1 MEAVSLDSPTI
12 LTPISR
18 ADIAQ
23 KKTSMPREDLRPMFD
38 KLVAH
43 AAEKKASDIF
53 INTENYISIKTD
65 GQLNYTKKYMEEGD
79 VYNLIEVIARP
90 EAYNEFLRT
99 HELNM
104 MVEVPNVTYLR
115 VNVYLQKNV
124 PGLVLRLIPANI
136 PKLDDLELPV
146 PDILKKISMV
156 KRGLVIVIGAT
167 GNGKST
173 TLASMIDHRNENSQN
188 HIITVEDPIEFV
200 HKPKKSVVIQREVGI
215 DTASYG
221 MALKNSLRQ
230 APDVILIGEIRDI
243 DTMQYAMH
251 FAETGHLCLA
261 TLHATNSVQGLER
274 IYNFFPR
281 EQRHQIQ
288 PELAENL
295 HCLISQRLLP
305 RSDRPGR
312 IVAME
317 MMMNTPYISHLI
329 AEGDLGSI
337 PEAMERGNPAE
348 GVFTFDHSIFELY
361 ESGVISFQDAINYV
375 ESENNFRIRLRAQSN
390 RRLPPEMQSRGEIF
404 SVKSDD
410 ALSRELMRKDREE
423 RERLKREGKL

>member
-1 MEAVSLDSPTI
+1 
-12 LTPISR
+12 
-18 ADIAQ
+18 
-23 KKTSMPREDLRPMFD
+23 
-38 KLVAH
+38 
-43 AAEKKASDIF
+43 
-53 INTENYISIKTD
+53 
-65 GQLNYTKKYMEEGD
+65 MEEGD

>member
-1 MEAVSLDSPTI
+1 MAGFCSQAERRRDDRDGDIKRLNLPPLDRQQLRDMIYSIMTDTQVKNFEEHWEADFS
-12 LTPISR
+12 
-18 ADIAQ
+18 
-23 KKTSMPREDLRPMFD
+23 
-38 KLVAH
+38 
-43 AAEKKASDIF
+43 
-53 INTENYISIKTD
+53 TEVK
-65 GQLNYTKKYMEEGD
+65 G
-79 VYNLIEVIARP
+79 IAR
-90 EAYNEFLRT
+90 F
-99 HELNM
+99 
-104 MVEVPNVTYLR
+104 R
-115 VNVYLQKNV
+115 VNVFNQNRGLAVVFRTIPSRVLSLEDLKAPEKFVDIIDV
-124 PGLVLRLIPANI
+124 PRGLVL
-136 PKLDDLELPV
+136 V
-146 PDILKKISMV
+146 
-156 KRGLVIVIGAT
+156 T
-167 GNGKST
+167 GPTGSGKST
-173 TLASMIDHRNENSQN
+173 TLAAMLNHINENKHE
-188 HIITVEDPIEFV
+188 HILTIEDPIEFV

-221 MALKNSLRQ
+221 TALKNSLRQ
-230 APDVILIGEIRDI
+230 APDVILIGEIRDV

-261 TLHATNSVQGLER
+261 TLHATNSVQALER

-295 HCLISQRLLP
+295 HCLITQRLLP

-329 AEGDLGSI
+329 SEGDLGAI

-375 ESENNFRIRLRAQSN
+375 ESENNFRIRIRAQSN

-423 RERLKREGKL
+423 RERLRKEGKL

>member
-1 MEAVSLDSPTI
+1 MAGFCSQAESRRDDRDGDIKRLNLPPLDRQQLRDMIYSIMTDSQVKNFEEHWEADFS
-12 LTPISR
+12 
-18 ADIAQ
+18 
-23 KKTSMPREDLRPMFD
+23 
-38 KLVAH
+38 
-43 AAEKKASDIF
+43 
-53 INTENYISIKTD
+53 TEVK
-65 GQLNYTKKYMEEGD
+65 G
-79 VYNLIEVIARP
+79 IAR
-90 EAYNEFLRT
+90 F
-99 HELNM
+99 
-104 MVEVPNVTYLR
+104 R
-115 VNVYLQKNV
+115 VNVFNQNRGLAVVFRTIPSRVLSLEDLKAPEKFVDIIDV
-124 PGLVLRLIPANI
+124 P
-136 PKLDDLELPV
+136 
-146 PDILKKISMV
+146 
-156 KRGLVIVIGAT
+156 RGLVIVIGAT

-173 TLASMIDHRNENSQN
+173 TLASMIDHRNENSSN

-221 MALKNSLRQ
+221 TALKNSLRQ
-230 APDVILIGEIRDI
+230 APDVILIGEIRDV

-261 TLHATNSVQGLER
+261 TLHATNSVQALER

-295 HCLISQRLLP
+295 HCLITQRLLP

-329 AEGDLGSI
+329 SEGDLGAI

-375 ESENNFRIRLRAQSN
+375 ESENNFRIRIRAQSN

-423 RERLKREGKL
+423 RERLRKEGKL

>member
-1 MEAVSLDSPTI
+1 MAGFCSQAESRRDDRDGDIKRLNLPPLDRQQLRDMIYSIMTDSQVKNFEEHWEADFS
-12 LTPISR
+12 
-18 ADIAQ
+18 
-23 KKTSMPREDLRPMFD
+23 
-38 KLVAH
+38 
-43 AAEKKASDIF
+43 
-53 INTENYISIKTD
+53 TEVK
-65 GQLNYTKKYMEEGD
+65 G
-79 VYNLIEVIARP
+79 IAR
-90 EAYNEFLRT
+90 F
-99 HELNM
+99 
-104 MVEVPNVTYLR
+104 R
-115 VNVYLQKNV
+115 VNVFNQNRGLAVVFRTIPSRVLSLEDLKAPEKFVDIIDV
-124 PGLVLRLIPANI
+124 PRGLVL
-136 PKLDDLELPV
+136 V
-146 PDILKKISMV
+146 
-156 KRGLVIVIGAT
+156 T
-167 GNGKST
+167 GPTGSGKST
-173 TLASMIDHRNENSQN
+173 TLASMIDHRNENSNN
-188 HIITVEDPIEFV
+188 HIITVEDLIEFV

-221 MALKNSLRQ
+221 TALKNSLRQ
-230 APDVILIGEIRDI
+230 APDVILIGEIRDV

-261 TLHATNSVQGLER
+261 TLHATNSVQALER
-274 IYNFFPR
+274 IY
-281 EQRHQIQ
+281 Q

-295 HCLISQRLLP
+295 HCLITQRLLP

-329 AEGDLGSI
+329 SEGDLGSI

-375 ESENNFRIRLRAQSN
+375 ESENNFRIRIRAQSN

-410 ALSRELMRKDREE
+410 ALSRELIRKDREE
-423 RERLKREGKL
+423 RERLRKEGKL

>member
-1 MEAVSLDSPTI
+1 MLFRS
-12 LTPISR
+12 
-18 ADIAQ
+18 
-23 KKTSMPREDLRPMFD
+23 
-38 KLVAH
+38 
-43 AAEKKASDIF
+43 
-53 INTENYISIKTD
+53 
-65 GQLNYTKKYMEEGD
+65 
-79 VYNLIEVIARP
+79 
-90 EAYNEFLRT
+90 
-99 HELNM
+99 
-104 MVEVPNVTYLR
+104 
-115 VNVYLQKNV
+115 
-124 PGLVLRLIPANI
+124 
-136 PKLDDLELPV
+136 
-146 PDILKKISMV
+146 
-156 KRGLVIVIGAT
+156 
-167 GNGKST
+167 
-173 TLASMIDHRNENSQN
+173 ENSQN

-329 AEGDLGSI
+329 SEGDLGSI

-390 RRLPPEMQSRGEIF
+390 RRLPPEMQSNLTDRK
-404 SVKSDD
+404 SVV
-410 ALSRELMRKDREE
+410 
-423 RERLKREGKL
+423 

>member
-1 MEAVSLDSPTI
+1 MS
-12 LTPISR
+12 
-18 ADIAQ
+18 
-23 KKTSMPREDLRPMFD
+23 D
-38 KLVAH
+38 K
-43 AAEKKASDIF
+43 
-53 INTENYISIKTD
+53 
-65 GQLNYTKKYMEEGD
+65 
-79 VYNLIEVIARP
+79 
-90 EAYNEFLRT
+90 
-99 HELNM
+99 HE
-104 MVEVPNVTYLR
+104 T
-115 VNVYLQKNV
+115 
-124 PGLVLRLIPANI
+124 
-136 PKLDDLELPV
+136 KLDDLLRFTDKQKASDLHLSSELPPMIRVDGDIKRLNLPPLDRQQLRDMIYSIMTDSQVKNFEEHWEADFSTEVKGIARFRVNVFNQNRGLAVVFRTIPSRVLSLEDLKAPEKFVDIIDV
-146 PDILKKISMV
+146 P
-156 KRGLVIVIGAT
+156 RGLVLVT
-167 GNGKST
+167 GPTGSGKST
-173 TLASMIDHRNENSQN
+173 TLAAMLNHINENKHE
-188 HIITVEDPIEFV
+188 HILAVEDLIEFV

-221 MALKNSLRQ
+221 TALKNSLRQ
-230 APDVILIGEIRDI
+230 APDVILIGEIRDV

-261 TLHATNSVQGLER
+261 TLHATNSVQALER

-295 HCLISQRLLP
+295 HCLITQRLLP

-329 AEGDLGSI
+329 SEGDLGSI

-375 ESENNFRIRLRAQSN
+375 ESENNFRIRIRAQSN

-423 RERLKREGKL
+423 RERLRKEGKL

>member
-1 MEAVSLDSPTI
+1 MAGFCSQAESRRDDRDGDIKRLNLPPLDRQQLRDMIYSIMTDSQVKNFEEHWEADFS
-12 LTPISR
+12 
-18 ADIAQ
+18 
-23 KKTSMPREDLRPMFD
+23 
-38 KLVAH
+38 
-43 AAEKKASDIF
+43 
-53 INTENYISIKTD
+53 TEVK
-65 GQLNYTKKYMEEGD
+65 G
-79 VYNLIEVIARP
+79 IAR
-90 EAYNEFLRT
+90 F
-99 HELNM
+99 
-104 MVEVPNVTYLR
+104 R
-115 VNVYLQKNV
+115 VNVFNQNRGLAVVFRTIPSRVLSLEDLKAPEKFVDIIDV
-124 PGLVLRLIPANI
+124 PRGLVL
-136 PKLDDLELPV
+136 V
-146 PDILKKISMV
+146 
-156 KRGLVIVIGAT
+156 T
-167 GNGKST
+167 GPTGSGKST
-173 TLASMIDHRNENSQN
+173 TLASMIDHRNENSNN
-188 HIITVEDPIEFV
+188 HIITVEDLIEFV

-221 MALKNSLRQ
+221 TALKNSLRQ
-230 APDVILIGEIRDI
+230 APDVILIGEIRDV

-261 TLHATNSVQGLER
+261 TLHATNSVQALER

-295 HCLISQRLLP
+295 HCLITQRLLP

-329 AEGDLGSI
+329 SEGDLGSI

-375 ESENNFRIRLRAQSN
+375 ESENNFRIRIRAQSN

-423 RERLKREGKL
+423 RERLRKEGKL

>member
-1 MEAVSLDSPTI
+1 MAGFCSQAESRRDDRDGDIKRLNLPPLDRQQLRDMIYSIMTDSQVKNFEEHWEADFS
-12 LTPISR
+12 
-18 ADIAQ
+18 
-23 KKTSMPREDLRPMFD
+23 
-38 KLVAH
+38 
-43 AAEKKASDIF
+43 
-53 INTENYISIKTD
+53 TEVK
-65 GQLNYTKKYMEEGD
+65 G
-79 VYNLIEVIARP
+79 IAR
-90 EAYNEFLRT
+90 F
-99 HELNM
+99 
-104 MVEVPNVTYLR
+104 R
-115 VNVYLQKNV
+115 VNVFNQNRGLAVVFRTIPSRVLSLEDLKAPEKFVDIIDV
-124 PGLVLRLIPANI
+124 PRGLVL
-136 PKLDDLELPV
+136 V
-146 PDILKKISMV
+146 
-156 KRGLVIVIGAT
+156 T
-167 GNGKST
+167 GPTGSGKST
-173 TLASMIDHRNENSQN
+173 TLASMIDHRNENSSN

-221 MALKNSLRQ
+221 TALKNSLRQ
-230 APDVILIGEIRDI
+230 APDVILIGEIRDV

-261 TLHATNSVQGLER
+261 TLHATNSVQALER

-295 HCLISQRLLP
+295 HCLITQRLLP

-329 AEGDLGSI
+329 SEGDLGSI
-337 PEAMERGNPAE
+337 PEVMERGNPAE
-348 GVFTFDHSIFELY
+348 GVFTFDHSIFDLY

-375 ESENNFRIRLRAQSN
+375 ESENNFRIRIRAQSN

-423 RERLKREGKL
+423 RERLRKEGKL

>member
-1 MEAVSLDSPTI
+1 MS
-12 LTPISR
+12 
-18 ADIAQ
+18 
-23 KKTSMPREDLRPMFD
+23 D
-38 KLVAH
+38 K
-43 AAEKKASDIF
+43 
-53 INTENYISIKTD
+53 
-65 GQLNYTKKYMEEGD
+65 
-79 VYNLIEVIARP
+79 
-90 EAYNEFLRT
+90 
-99 HELNM
+99 HE
-104 MVEVPNVTYLR
+104 T
-115 VNVYLQKNV
+115 
-124 PGLVLRLIPANI
+124 
-136 PKLDDLELPV
+136 KLDDLLRFTDKQKASDLHLSSELPPMIRVDGDIKRLNLPPLDRQQLRDMIYSIMTDSQVKNFEEHWEADFSTEVKGIARFRVNVFNQNRGLAVVFRTIPSRVLSLEDLKAPEKFVDIIDV
-146 PDILKKISMV
+146 P
-156 KRGLVIVIGAT
+156 RGLVLVT
-167 GNGKST
+167 GPTGSGKST
-173 TLASMIDHRNENSQN
+173 TLASMIDHRNENSSN

-221 MALKNSLRQ
+221 TALKNSLRQ
-230 APDVILIGEIRDI
+230 APDVILIGEIRDV

-261 TLHATNSVQGLER
+261 TLHATNSVQALER

-295 HCLISQRLLP
+295 HCLITQRLLP

-329 AEGDLGSI
+329 SEGDLGSI

-375 ESENNFRIRLRAQSN
+375 ESENNFRIRIRAQSN

-410 ALSRELMRKDREE
+410 ALSRELIRKDREE
-423 RERLKREGKL
+423 RERLRKEGKL

>member
-1 MEAVSLDSPTI
+1 MIYSIMTDTQVKNFEEHWEADFS
-12 LTPISR
+12 
-18 ADIAQ
+18 
-23 KKTSMPREDLRPMFD
+23 
-38 KLVAH
+38 
-43 AAEKKASDIF
+43 
-53 INTENYISIKTD
+53 TEVK
-65 GQLNYTKKYMEEGD
+65 G
-79 VYNLIEVIARP
+79 IAR
-90 EAYNEFLRT
+90 F
-99 HELNM
+99 
-104 MVEVPNVTYLR
+104 R
-115 VNVYLQKNV
+115 VNVFNQNRGLAVVFRTIPSRVLSLEDLKAPEKFVDIIDV
-124 PGLVLRLIPANI
+124 PRGLVL
-136 PKLDDLELPV
+136 V
-146 PDILKKISMV
+146 
-156 KRGLVIVIGAT
+156 T
-167 GNGKST
+167 GPTGSGKST
-173 TLASMIDHRNENSQN
+173 TLAAMLNHINENR
-188 HIITVEDPIEFV
+188 HEHFLTIEDLIEFV
-200 HKPKKSVVIQREVGI
+200 HKPKKSVVIQCEVGI

-221 MALKNSLRQ
+221 TALKNSLRQ
-230 APDVILIGEIRDI
+230 APDVILIGEIRDV

-261 TLHATNSVQGLER
+261 TLHANNSVQALER

-295 HCLISQRLLP
+295 HCLITQRLLP

-329 AEGDLGSI
+329 SEGDLGSI

-375 ESENNFRIRLRAQSN
+375 ESENNFRIRIRAQSN

-423 RERLKREGKL
+423 RERLRKEGKL

>member
-1 MEAVSLDSPTI
+1 MAGFCSQAESRRDDRDGDIKRLNLPPLDRQQLRDMIYSIMTDTQVKNFEEHWEADFS
-12 LTPISR
+12 
-18 ADIAQ
+18 
-23 KKTSMPREDLRPMFD
+23 
-38 KLVAH
+38 
-43 AAEKKASDIF
+43 
-53 INTENYISIKTD
+53 TEVK
-65 GQLNYTKKYMEEGD
+65 G
-79 VYNLIEVIARP
+79 IAR
-90 EAYNEFLRT
+90 F
-99 HELNM
+99 
-104 MVEVPNVTYLR
+104 R
-115 VNVYLQKNV
+115 VNVFNQNRGLAVVFRTIPSRVLSLEDLKAPEKFVDIIDV
-124 PGLVLRLIPANI
+124 PRGLVL
-136 PKLDDLELPV
+136 V
-146 PDILKKISMV
+146 
-156 KRGLVIVIGAT
+156 T
-167 GNGKST
+167 GPTGSGKST
-173 TLASMIDHRNENSQN
+173 TLAAMLNHINENKHE
-188 HIITVEDPIEFV
+188 HILTIEDPIEFV

-221 MALKNSLRQ
+221 TALKNSLRQ
-230 APDVILIGEIRDI
+230 APDVILIGEIRDV

-261 TLHATNSVQGLER
+261 TLHATNSVQALER

-295 HCLISQRLLP
+295 HCLITQRLLP

-329 AEGDLGSI
+329 SEGDLGSI

-375 ESENNFRIRLRAQSN
+375 ESENNFRIRIRAQSN

-410 ALSRELMRKDREE
+410 ALSRELIRKDREE
-423 RERLKREGKL
+423 RERLRKEGKL

>member
-1 MEAVSLDSPTI
+1 MAGFCSQAESRRNDRDGDIKRLNLPPLDRQQLRDMIYSIMTDSQVKNFEEHWEADFS
-12 LTPISR
+12 
-18 ADIAQ
+18 
-23 KKTSMPREDLRPMFD
+23 
-38 KLVAH
+38 
-43 AAEKKASDIF
+43 
-53 INTENYISIKTD
+53 TEVK
-65 GQLNYTKKYMEEGD
+65 G
-79 VYNLIEVIARP
+79 IAR
-90 EAYNEFLRT
+90 F
-99 HELNM
+99 
-104 MVEVPNVTYLR
+104 R
-115 VNVYLQKNV
+115 VNVFNQNRGLAVVFRTIPSRVLSLEDLKAPEKFVDIIDV
-124 PGLVLRLIPANI
+124 PRGLVL
-136 PKLDDLELPV
+136 V
-146 PDILKKISMV
+146 
-156 KRGLVIVIGAT
+156 T
-167 GNGKST
+167 GPTGSGKST
-173 TLASMIDHRNENSQN
+173 TLAAMLNHINENKHE
-188 HIITVEDPIEFV
+188 HILTIEDPIEFV

-221 MALKNSLRQ
+221 AALKNSLRQ
-230 APDVILIGEIRDI
+230 APDVILIGEIRDV

-261 TLHATNSVQGLER
+261 TLHATNSVQALER

-295 HCLISQRLLP
+295 HCLITQRLLP

-329 AEGDLGSI
+329 SEGDLGAI

-375 ESENNFRIRLRAQSN
+375 ESENNFRIRIRAQSN

-423 RERLKREGKL
+423 RERLRKEGKL

>member
-1 MEAVSLDSPTI
+1 MS
-12 LTPISR
+12 
-18 ADIAQ
+18 
-23 KKTSMPREDLRPMFD
+23 D
-38 KLVAH
+38 K
-43 AAEKKASDIF
+43 
-53 INTENYISIKTD
+53 
-65 GQLNYTKKYMEEGD
+65 
-79 VYNLIEVIARP
+79 
-90 EAYNEFLRT
+90 
-99 HELNM
+99 HE
-104 MVEVPNVTYLR
+104 T
-115 VNVYLQKNV
+115 
-124 PGLVLRLIPANI
+124 
-136 PKLDDLELPV
+136 KLDDLLRFTDKQKASDLHLSSELPPMIRVDGDIKRLNLPPLDRQQLRDMIYSIMTDTQVKNFEEHWEADFSTEVKGIARFRVNVFNQNRGLAVVFRTIPSRVLSLEDLKAPEKFVDIIDV
-146 PDILKKISMV
+146 P
-156 KRGLVIVIGAT
+156 RGLVLVT
-167 GNGKST
+167 GPTGSGKST
-173 TLASMIDHRNENSQN
+173 TLASMIDHRNENSSN

-221 MALKNSLRQ
+221 TALKNSLRQ
-230 APDVILIGEIRDI
+230 APDVILIGEIRDV

-261 TLHATNSVQGLER
+261 TLHATNSVQALER

-295 HCLISQRLLP
+295 HCLITQRLLP

-329 AEGDLGSI
+329 SEGDLGSI

-375 ESENNFRIRLRAQSN
+375 ESENNFRIRIRAQSN

-423 RERLKREGKL
+423 RERLRKEGKL

>member
-1 MEAVSLDSPTI
+1 MAGFCSQAESRRDDRDGDIKRLNLPPLDRQQLRDMIYSIMTDSQIKNFEEHWEADFS
-12 LTPISR
+12 
-18 ADIAQ
+18 
-23 KKTSMPREDLRPMFD
+23 
-38 KLVAH
+38 
-43 AAEKKASDIF
+43 
-53 INTENYISIKTD
+53 TEVK
-65 GQLNYTKKYMEEGD
+65 G
-79 VYNLIEVIARP
+79 IAR
-90 EAYNEFLRT
+90 F
-99 HELNM
+99 
-104 MVEVPNVTYLR
+104 R
-115 VNVYLQKNV
+115 VNVFNQNRGLAVVFRTIPSRVLSLEDLKAPEKFVDIIDV
-124 PGLVLRLIPANI
+124 PRGLVL
-136 PKLDDLELPV
+136 V
-146 PDILKKISMV
+146 
-156 KRGLVIVIGAT
+156 T
-167 GNGKST
+167 GPTGSGKST
-173 TLASMIDHRNENSQN
+173 TLASMIDHRNENSNN

-221 MALKNSLRQ
+221 TALKNSLRQ
-230 APDVILIGEIRDI
+230 APDVILIGEIRDV

-261 TLHATNSVQGLER
+261 TLHATNSVQALER

-295 HCLISQRLLP
+295 HCLITQRLLP

-329 AEGDLGSI
+329 SEGDLGAI

-375 ESENNFRIRLRAQSN
+375 ESENNFRIRIRAQSN

-423 RERLKREGKL
+423 RERLRKEGKL

>member
-1 MEAVSLDSPTI
+1 MAGFCSQAESRRDDRDGDIKRLNLPPLDRQQLRDMIYSIMTDSQVKNFEEHWEADFS
-12 LTPISR
+12 
-18 ADIAQ
+18 
-23 KKTSMPREDLRPMFD
+23 
-38 KLVAH
+38 
-43 AAEKKASDIF
+43 
-53 INTENYISIKTD
+53 TEVK
-65 GQLNYTKKYMEEGD
+65 G
-79 VYNLIEVIARP
+79 IAR
-90 EAYNEFLRT
+90 F
-99 HELNM
+99 
-104 MVEVPNVTYLR
+104 R
-115 VNVYLQKNV
+115 VNVFNQNRGLAVVFRTIPSRVLSLEDLKAPEKFVDIIDV
-124 PGLVLRLIPANI
+124 PRGLVL
-136 PKLDDLELPV
+136 V
-146 PDILKKISMV
+146 
-156 KRGLVIVIGAT
+156 T
-167 GNGKST
+167 GPTGSGKST
-173 TLASMIDHRNENSQN
+173 TLASMIDHRNENSSN
-188 HIITVEDPIEFV
+188 HIITVEDLIEFV

-221 MALKNSLRQ
+221 TALKNSLRQ
-230 APDVILIGEIRDI
+230 APDVILIGEIRDV

-261 TLHATNSVQGLER
+261 TLHATNSVQALER

-295 HCLISQRLLP
+295 HCLITQRLLP

-329 AEGDLGSI
+329 SEGDLGAI

-375 ESENNFRIRLRAQSN
+375 ESENNFRIRIRAQSN

-423 RERLKREGKL
+423 RERLRKEGKL

>member
-1 MEAVSLDSPTI
+1 MS
-12 LTPISR
+12 
-18 ADIAQ
+18 
-23 KKTSMPREDLRPMFD
+23 D
-38 KLVAH
+38 K
-43 AAEKKASDIF
+43 
-53 INTENYISIKTD
+53 
-65 GQLNYTKKYMEEGD
+65 
-79 VYNLIEVIARP
+79 
-90 EAYNEFLRT
+90 
-99 HELNM
+99 HE
-104 MVEVPNVTYLR
+104 T
-115 VNVYLQKNV
+115 
-124 PGLVLRLIPANI
+124 
-136 PKLDDLELPV
+136 KLDDLLRFTDKQKASDLHLSSELPPMIRVDGDIKRLNLPPLDRQQLRDMIYSIMTDSQVKNFEEHWEADFSTEVKGIARFRVNVFNQNRGLAVVFRTIPSRVLSLEDLKAPEKFVDIIDV
-146 PDILKKISMV
+146 P
-156 KRGLVIVIGAT
+156 RGLVLVT
-167 GNGKST
+167 GPTGSGKST
-173 TLASMIDHRNENSQN
+173 TLAAMLNHINENKHE
-188 HIITVEDPIEFV
+188 HILTVEDPIEFV

-221 MALKNSLRQ
+221 TALKNSLRQ
-230 APDVILIGEIRDI
+230 APDVILIGEIRDV

-261 TLHATNSVQGLER
+261 TLHATNSVQALER

-295 HCLISQRLLP
+295 HCLITQRLLP

-329 AEGDLGSI
+329 SEGDLGSI

-375 ESENNFRIRLRAQSN
+375 ESENNFRIRIRAQSN

-410 ALSRELMRKDREE
+410 ALSRELIRKDREE
-423 RERLKREGKL
+423 RERLRKEGKL

>member
-1 MEAVSLDSPTI
+1 MS
-12 LTPISR
+12 
-18 ADIAQ
+18 
-23 KKTSMPREDLRPMFD
+23 D
-38 KLVAH
+38 K
-43 AAEKKASDIF
+43 
-53 INTENYISIKTD
+53 
-65 GQLNYTKKYMEEGD
+65 
-79 VYNLIEVIARP
+79 
-90 EAYNEFLRT
+90 
-99 HELNM
+99 HE
-104 MVEVPNVTYLR
+104 T
-115 VNVYLQKNV
+115 
-124 PGLVLRLIPANI
+124 
-136 PKLDDLELPV
+136 KLDDLLRFTDKQKASDLHLSSELPPMIRVDGDIKRLNLPPLDRQQLRDMIYSIMTDSQVKNFEEHWEADFSTEVKGIARFRVNVFNQNRGLAVVFRTIPSRVLSLEDLKAPEKFVDIIDV
-146 PDILKKISMV
+146 P
-156 KRGLVIVIGAT
+156 RGLVIVIGAT

-173 TLASMIDHRNENSQN
+173 TLASMIDHRNENSSN

-221 MALKNSLRQ
+221 TALKNSLRQ
-230 APDVILIGEIRDI
+230 APDVILIGEIRDV

-261 TLHATNSVQGLER
+261 TLHATNSVQALER

-295 HCLISQRLLP
+295 HCLITQRLLP

-329 AEGDLGSI
+329 SEGDLGSI

-375 ESENNFRIRLRAQSN
+375 ESENNFRIRIRAQSN

-410 ALSRELMRKDREE
+410 ALSRELIRKDREE
-423 RERLKREGKL
+423 RERLRKEGKL

>member
-1 MEAVSLDSPTI
+1 MAGFCSQAESRRDDRDGDIKRLNLPPLDRQQLRDMIYSIMTDTQVKNFEEHWEADFS
-12 LTPISR
+12 
-18 ADIAQ
+18 
-23 KKTSMPREDLRPMFD
+23 
-38 KLVAH
+38 
-43 AAEKKASDIF
+43 
-53 INTENYISIKTD
+53 TEVK
-65 GQLNYTKKYMEEGD
+65 G
-79 VYNLIEVIARP
+79 IAR
-90 EAYNEFLRT
+90 F
-99 HELNM
+99 
-104 MVEVPNVTYLR
+104 R
-115 VNVYLQKNV
+115 VNVFNQNRGLAVVFRTIPSRVLSLEDLKAPEKFVDIIDV
-124 PGLVLRLIPANI
+124 PRGLVL
-136 PKLDDLELPV
+136 V
-146 PDILKKISMV
+146 
-156 KRGLVIVIGAT
+156 T
-167 GNGKST
+167 GPTGSGKST
-173 TLASMIDHRNENSQN
+173 TLAAMLNHINENKHE
-188 HIITVEDPIEFV
+188 HILTIEDPIEFV

-221 MALKNSLRQ
+221 TALKNSLRQ
-230 APDVILIGEIRDI
+230 APDVILIGEIRDV

-261 TLHATNSVQGLER
+261 TLHATNSVQALER

-295 HCLISQRLLP
+295 HCLITQRLLP

-329 AEGDLGSI
+329 SEGDLGSI

-375 ESENNFRIRLRAQSN
+375 ESENNFRIRIRAQSN

-423 RERLKREGKL
+423 RERLRKEGKL

>member
-1 MEAVSLDSPTI
+1 MAGFCSQAESRRDDRDGDIKRLNLPPLDRQQLRDMIYSIMTDTQVKNFEEHWEADFS
-12 LTPISR
+12 
-18 ADIAQ
+18 
-23 KKTSMPREDLRPMFD
+23 
-38 KLVAH
+38 
-43 AAEKKASDIF
+43 
-53 INTENYISIKTD
+53 TEVK
-65 GQLNYTKKYMEEGD
+65 G
-79 VYNLIEVIARP
+79 IAR
-90 EAYNEFLRT
+90 F
-99 HELNM
+99 
-104 MVEVPNVTYLR
+104 R
-115 VNVYLQKNV
+115 VNVFNQNRGLAVVFRTIPSRVLSLEDLKAPEKFVDIIDV
-124 PGLVLRLIPANI
+124 PRGLVL
-136 PKLDDLELPV
+136 V
-146 PDILKKISMV
+146 
-156 KRGLVIVIGAT
+156 T
-167 GNGKST
+167 GPTGSGKST
-173 TLASMIDHRNENSQN
+173 TLASMIDHRNENSSN

-221 MALKNSLRQ
+221 TALKNSLRQ
-230 APDVILIGEIRDI
+230 APDVILIGEIRDV

-261 TLHATNSVQGLER
+261 TLHATNSVQALER

-295 HCLISQRLLP
+295 HCLITQRLLP

-329 AEGDLGSI
+329 SEGDLGSI

-375 ESENNFRIRLRAQSN
+375 ESENNFRIRIRAQSN

-410 ALSRELMRKDREE
+410 ALSRELIRKDREE
-423 RERLKREGKL
+423 RERLRKEGKL

>member
-1 MEAVSLDSPTI
+1 MAGFCSQAESRRDDRDGDIKRLNLPPLDRQQLRDMIYSIMTDTQVKNFEEHWEADFS
-12 LTPISR
+12 
-18 ADIAQ
+18 
-23 KKTSMPREDLRPMFD
+23 
-38 KLVAH
+38 
-43 AAEKKASDIF
+43 
-53 INTENYISIKTD
+53 TEVK
-65 GQLNYTKKYMEEGD
+65 G
-79 VYNLIEVIARP
+79 IAR
-90 EAYNEFLRT
+90 F
-99 HELNM
+99 
-104 MVEVPNVTYLR
+104 R
-115 VNVYLQKNV
+115 VNVFNQNRGLAVVFRTIPSRVLSLEDLKAPEKFVDIIDV
-124 PGLVLRLIPANI
+124 P
-136 PKLDDLELPV
+136 
-146 PDILKKISMV
+146 
-156 KRGLVIVIGAT
+156 RGLVIVIGAT

-173 TLASMIDHRNENSQN
+173 TLASMIDHRNENSSN

-221 MALKNSLRQ
+221 TALKNSLRQ
-230 APDVILIGEIRDI
+230 APDVILIGEIRDV

-261 TLHATNSVQGLER
+261 TLHATNSVQALER

-295 HCLISQRLLP
+295 HCLITQRLLP

-329 AEGDLGSI
+329 SEGDLGSI

-375 ESENNFRIRLRAQSN
+375 ESENNFRIRIRAQSN

-423 RERLKREGKL
+423 RERLRKEGKL

>member
-1 MEAVSLDSPTI
+1 MAGFCSQAESRRDDRDGDIKRLNLPPLDRQQLRDMIYSIMTDSQVKNFEEHWEADFSTEVKG
-12 LTPISR
+12 ISR
-18 ADIAQ
+18 
-23 KKTSMPREDLRPMFD
+23 F
-38 KLVAH
+38 
-43 AAEKKASDIF
+43 
-53 INTENYISIKTD
+53 
-65 GQLNYTKKYMEEGD
+65 
-79 VYNLIEVIARP
+79 
-90 EAYNEFLRT
+90 
-99 HELNM
+99 
-104 MVEVPNVTYLR
+104 R
-115 VNVYLQKNV
+115 VNVFNQNRGLAVVFRTIPSRVLSLEDLKAPEKFVDIIDV
-124 PGLVLRLIPANI
+124 PRGLVL
-136 PKLDDLELPV
+136 V
-146 PDILKKISMV
+146 
-156 KRGLVIVIGAT
+156 T
-167 GNGKST
+167 GPTGSGKST
-173 TLASMIDHRNENSQN
+173 TLAAMLNHINENKHE
-188 HIITVEDPIEFV
+188 HILAVEDLIEFV

-221 MALKNSLRQ
+221 TALKNSLRQ
-230 APDVILIGEIRDI
+230 APDVILIGEIRDV

-261 TLHATNSVQGLER
+261 TLHATNSVQALER

-295 HCLISQRLLP
+295 HCLITQRLLP

-329 AEGDLGSI
+329 SEGDLGSI

-375 ESENNFRIRLRAQSN
+375 ESENNFRIRIRAQSN

-410 ALSRELMRKDREE
+410 ALSRELIRKDREE
-423 RERLKREGKL
+423 RERLRKEGKL

>member
-1 MEAVSLDSPTI
+1 MGHVSLDTAFE

-18 ADIAQ
+18 EEIAQ
-23 KKTSMPREDLRPMFD
+23 KKTTMPREDLRPMFD

-65 GQLNYTKKYMEEGD
+65 GQLNYMEEGD
-79 VYNLIEVIARP
+79 VYNLIEVISRP
-90 EAYNEFLRT
+90 EAFREFLRT

-115 VNVYLQKNV
+115 VNVYLQKNM

-146 PDILKKISMV
+146 PDILRKIAMV

-173 TLASMIDHRNENSQN
+173 TLASMIDHRNENSNN

-221 MALKNSLRQ
+221 AALKNSLRQ
-230 APDVILIGEIRDI
+230 APDVILIGEIRDV

-261 TLHATNSVQGLER
+261 TLHATNSVQALER

-295 HCLISQRLLP
+295 HCLITQRLLP

-329 AEGDLGSI
+329 SEGDLGAI

-375 ESENNFRIRLRAQSN
+375 ESENNFRIRIRAQSN

-410 ALSRELMRKDREE
+410 ALSRELIRKDREE
-423 RERLKREGKL
+423 RERLRKEGKL

>member
-1 MEAVSLDSPTI
+1 MAGFCSQAESRRDDRDGDIKRLNLPPLDRQQLRDMIYSIMTDTQVKNFEEHWEADFS
-12 LTPISR
+12 
-18 ADIAQ
+18 
-23 KKTSMPREDLRPMFD
+23 
-38 KLVAH
+38 
-43 AAEKKASDIF
+43 
-53 INTENYISIKTD
+53 TEVK
-65 GQLNYTKKYMEEGD
+65 G
-79 VYNLIEVIARP
+79 IAR
-90 EAYNEFLRT
+90 F
-99 HELNM
+99 
-104 MVEVPNVTYLR
+104 R
-115 VNVYLQKNV
+115 VNVFNQNRGLAVVFRTIPSRVLSLEDLKAPEKFVDIIDV
-124 PGLVLRLIPANI
+124 PRGLVL
-136 PKLDDLELPV
+136 V
-146 PDILKKISMV
+146 
-156 KRGLVIVIGAT
+156 T
-167 GNGKST
+167 GPTGSGKST
-173 TLASMIDHRNENSQN
+173 TLASMIDHRNENSSN

-221 MALKNSLRQ
+221 TALKNSLRQ
-230 APDVILIGEIRDI
+230 APDVILIGEIRDV

-261 TLHATNSVQGLER
+261 TLHATNSVQALER

-295 HCLISQRLLP
+295 HCLITQRLLP

-329 AEGDLGSI
+329 SEGDLGSI

-375 ESENNFRIRLRAQSN
+375 ESENNFRIRIRAQSN

-423 RERLKREGKL
+423 RERLRKEGKL

>member
-1 MEAVSLDSPTI
+1 MAGFCSQAESRRDDRDGDIKRLNLPPLDRQQLRDMIYSIMTDSQVKNFEEHWEADFS
-12 LTPISR
+12 
-18 ADIAQ
+18 
-23 KKTSMPREDLRPMFD
+23 
-38 KLVAH
+38 
-43 AAEKKASDIF
+43 
-53 INTENYISIKTD
+53 TEVK
-65 GQLNYTKKYMEEGD
+65 G
-79 VYNLIEVIARP
+79 IAR
-90 EAYNEFLRT
+90 F
-99 HELNM
+99 
-104 MVEVPNVTYLR
+104 R
-115 VNVYLQKNV
+115 VNVFNQNRGLAVVFRTIPSRVLSLEDLKAPEKFVDIIDV
-124 PGLVLRLIPANI
+124 PRGLVL
-136 PKLDDLELPV
+136 V
-146 PDILKKISMV
+146 
-156 KRGLVIVIGAT
+156 T
-167 GNGKST
+167 GPTGSGKST
-173 TLASMIDHRNENSQN
+173 TLASMIDHRNENSNN

-221 MALKNSLRQ
+221 TALKNSLRQ
-230 APDVILIGEIRDI
+230 APDVILIGEIRDV

-261 TLHATNSVQGLER
+261 TLHATNSVQALER

-295 HCLISQRLLP
+295 HCLITQRLLP

-329 AEGDLGSI
+329 SEGDLGSI

-348 GVFTFDHSIFELY
+348 GVFTFDHSIFDLY

-375 ESENNFRIRLRAQSN
+375 ESENNFRIRIRAQSN

-423 RERLKREGKL
+423 RERLRKEGKL

>member
-1 MEAVSLDSPTI
+1 MAGFCSQAESRRDDRDGDIKRLNLPPLDRQQLRDMIYSIMTDTQVKNFEEHWEADFS
-12 LTPISR
+12 
-18 ADIAQ
+18 
-23 KKTSMPREDLRPMFD
+23 
-38 KLVAH
+38 
-43 AAEKKASDIF
+43 
-53 INTENYISIKTD
+53 TEVK
-65 GQLNYTKKYMEEGD
+65 G
-79 VYNLIEVIARP
+79 IAR
-90 EAYNEFLRT
+90 F
-99 HELNM
+99 
-104 MVEVPNVTYLR
+104 R
-115 VNVYLQKNV
+115 VNVFNQNRGLAVVFRTIPSRVLSLEDLKAPEKFVDIIDV
-124 PGLVLRLIPANI
+124 PRGLVL
-136 PKLDDLELPV
+136 V
-146 PDILKKISMV
+146 
-156 KRGLVIVIGAT
+156 T
-167 GNGKST
+167 GPTGSGKST
-173 TLASMIDHRNENSQN
+173 TLAAMLNHINENRHE
-188 HIITVEDPIEFV
+188 HILTIEDPIEFV
-200 HKPKKSVVIQREVGI
+200 HESKKCLVNQREVGI

-221 MALKNSLRQ
+221 TALKNSLRQ
-230 APDVILIGEIRDI
+230 APDVILIGEIRDV

-261 TLHATNSVQGLER
+261 TLHATNSVQALER

-295 HCLISQRLLP
+295 HCLITQRLLP

-329 AEGDLGSI
+329 SEGDLGAI

-375 ESENNFRIRLRAQSN
+375 ESENNFRIRIRAQSN

-410 ALSRELMRKDREE
+410 ALSRELIRKDREE
-423 RERLKREGKL
+423 RERLRKEGKL

>member
-1 MEAVSLDSPTI
+1 MAGFCSQAESRRDDRDGDIKRLNLPPLDRQQLRDMIYSIMTDSQVKNFEEHWEADFS
-12 LTPISR
+12 
-18 ADIAQ
+18 
-23 KKTSMPREDLRPMFD
+23 
-38 KLVAH
+38 
-43 AAEKKASDIF
+43 
-53 INTENYISIKTD
+53 TEVK
-65 GQLNYTKKYMEEGD
+65 G
-79 VYNLIEVIARP
+79 IAR
-90 EAYNEFLRT
+90 F
-99 HELNM
+99 
-104 MVEVPNVTYLR
+104 R
-115 VNVYLQKNV
+115 VNVFNQNRGLAVVFRTIPSRVLSLEDLKAPEKFVDIIDV
-124 PGLVLRLIPANI
+124 PRGLVL
-136 PKLDDLELPV
+136 V
-146 PDILKKISMV
+146 
-156 KRGLVIVIGAT
+156 T
-167 GNGKST
+167 GPTGSGKST
-173 TLASMIDHRNENSQN
+173 TLASMIDHRNENSNN
-188 HIITVEDPIEFV
+188 HIITVEDLIEFV

-221 MALKNSLRQ
+221 TALKNSLRQ
-230 APDVILIGEIRDI
+230 APDVILIGEIRDV

-261 TLHATNSVQGLER
+261 TLHATNSVQALER

-295 HCLISQRLLP
+295 HCLITQRLLP

-329 AEGDLGSI
+329 SEGDLGSI

-375 ESENNFRIRLRAQSN
+375 ESENNFRIRIRAQSN

-410 ALSRELMRKDREE
+410 ALSRELIRKDREE
-423 RERLKREGKL
+423 RERLRKEGKL

>member
-1 MEAVSLDSPTI
+1 MIYSIMTDTQVKNFEEHWEADFS
-12 LTPISR
+12 
-18 ADIAQ
+18 
-23 KKTSMPREDLRPMFD
+23 
-38 KLVAH
+38 
-43 AAEKKASDIF
+43 
-53 INTENYISIKTD
+53 TEVK
-65 GQLNYTKKYMEEGD
+65 G
-79 VYNLIEVIARP
+79 IAR
-90 EAYNEFLRT
+90 F
-99 HELNM
+99 
-104 MVEVPNVTYLR
+104 R
-115 VNVYLQKNV
+115 VNVFNQN
-124 PGLVLRLIPANI
+124 
-136 PKLDDLELPV
+136 
-146 PDILKKISMV
+146 
-156 KRGLVIVIGAT
+156 RGLAVVFRTIPSRVLSLEDLKAPEKFVDIIDVPRGFVLVT
-167 GNGKST
+167 GPTGSGKST
-173 TLASMIDHRNENSQN
+173 TLASMIDHRNENSSN

-221 MALKNSLRQ
+221 TALKNSLRQ
-230 APDVILIGEIRDI
+230 APDVILIGKIRDV

-261 TLHATNSVQGLER
+261 TLHATNSVQALER

-295 HCLISQRLLP
+295 HCLITQRLLP

-329 AEGDLGSI
+329 SEGDLGAI

>member
-1 MEAVSLDSPTI
+1 MS
-12 LTPISR
+12 
-18 ADIAQ
+18 
-23 KKTSMPREDLRPMFD
+23 D
-38 KLVAH
+38 K
-43 AAEKKASDIF
+43 
-53 INTENYISIKTD
+53 
-65 GQLNYTKKYMEEGD
+65 
-79 VYNLIEVIARP
+79 
-90 EAYNEFLRT
+90 
-99 HELNM
+99 HE
-104 MVEVPNVTYLR
+104 T
-115 VNVYLQKNV
+115 
-124 PGLVLRLIPANI
+124 
-136 PKLDDLELPV
+136 KLDDLLRFTDKQKASDLHLSSELPPMIRVDGDIKRLNLPPLDRQQLRDMIYSIMTDTQVKNFEEHWEADFSTEVKGIARFRVNVFNQNRGLAVVFRTIPSRVLSLEDLKAPEKFVDIIDV
-146 PDILKKISMV
+146 P
-156 KRGLVIVIGAT
+156 RGLVLVT
-167 GNGKST
+167 GPTGSGKST
-173 TLASMIDHRNENSQN
+173 TLAAMLNHINENRHE
-188 HIITVEDPIEFV
+188 HILTIEDPIEFV

-221 MALKNSLRQ
+221 TALKNSLRQ
-230 APDVILIGEIRDI
+230 APDVILIGEIRDV

-261 TLHATNSVQGLER
+261 TLHATNSVQALER

-281 EQRHQIQ
+281 EQRHQLQ

-295 HCLISQRLLP
+295 HCLITQRLLP

-329 AEGDLGSI
+329 SEGDLGSI

-361 ESGVISFQDAINYV
+361 EAGVISFQDAINYV
-375 ESENNFRIRLRAQSN
+375 ESENNFRIRIRAQSN

-410 ALSRELMRKDREE
+410 ALSRELIRKDREE
-423 RERLKREGKL
+423 RERLRKEGKL

>member
-1 MEAVSLDSPTI
+1 MAGFCSQAESRRDDRDGDIKRLNLPPLDRQQLRDMIYSIMTDTQVKNFEEHWEADFS
-12 LTPISR
+12 
-18 ADIAQ
+18 
-23 KKTSMPREDLRPMFD
+23 
-38 KLVAH
+38 
-43 AAEKKASDIF
+43 
-53 INTENYISIKTD
+53 TEVK
-65 GQLNYTKKYMEEGD
+65 G
-79 VYNLIEVIARP
+79 IAR
-90 EAYNEFLRT
+90 F
-99 HELNM
+99 
-104 MVEVPNVTYLR
+104 R
-115 VNVYLQKNV
+115 VNVFNQNRGLAVVFRTIPSRVLSLEDLKAPEKFVDIIDV
-124 PGLVLRLIPANI
+124 P
-136 PKLDDLELPV
+136 
-146 PDILKKISMV
+146 
-156 KRGLVIVIGAT
+156 RGLVIVIGAT

-173 TLASMIDHRNENSQN
+173 TLASMIDHRNENSSN

-221 MALKNSLRQ
+221 TALKNSLRQ
-230 APDVILIGEIRDI
+230 APDVILIGEIRDV

-261 TLHATNSVQGLER
+261 TLHATNSVQALER

-295 HCLISQRLLP
+295 HCLITQRLLP

-329 AEGDLGSI
+329 SEGDLGAI

-375 ESENNFRIRLRAQSN
+375 ESENNFRIRIRAQSN

-410 ALSRELMRKDREE
+410 ALSRELIRKDREE
-423 RERLKREGKL
+423 RERLRKEGKL

>member
-1 MEAVSLDSPTI
+1 MEHATLDTTI
-12 LTPISR
+12 DLTPISR
-18 ADIAQ
+18 DEIAQ
-23 KKTSMPREDLRPMFD
+23 KKTSIPREDLRPMFD

-53 INTENYISIKTD
+53 INSENYISIKTD
-65 GQLNYTKKYMEEGD
+65 GQLHYTKKYMEEGD
-79 VYNLIEVIARP
+79 VYNLIEVISRP
-90 EAYNEFLRT
+90 EAFREF
-99 HELNM
+99 NM

-124 PGLVLRLIPANI
+124 PGLVLRLIPAMI

-173 TLASMIDHRNENSQN
+173 TLASMIDHRNENSSN

-221 MALKNSLRQ
+221 TALKNSLRQ
-230 APDVILIGEIRDI
+230 APDVILIGEIRDV

-261 TLHATNSVQGLER
+261 TLHATNSVQALER

-295 HCLISQRLLP
+295 HCLITQRLLP

-329 AEGDLGSI
+329 SEGDLGSI

-375 ESENNFRIRLRAQSN
+375 ESENNFRIRIRAQSN

-423 RERLKREGKL
+423 RERLRKEGKL